1 MSQIGKSIAHFLE
14 KYAKNSKEIHIN
26 PQSFSQTVILSDGSS
41 TVLRSLSERKPI
53 IYTTL
58 DAFNH
63 PSWIASL
70 RKNKQL
76 LDEQGSVAKFSRR
89 FGENLVSSTW
99 DSLSENSSTKTSS
112 VVSEPKTLKIEV
124 LKKTSASGTKKKAPQ
139 SATTNTSKKK

>member
-14 KYAKNSKEIHIN
+14 KYSKNSREIHIN
-26 PQSFSQTVILSDGSS
+26 PQSFPQTVILSDGSS

-63 PSWIASL
+63 PSWIPSL

-99 DSLSENSSTKTSS
+99 DSLSEHSSIKTSS
-112 VVSEPKTLKIEV
+112 IISEPKAPKIEV
-124 LKKTSASGTKKKAPQ
+124 LKKTTSGSGTKKKAPQ
-139 SATTNTSKKK
+139 PAANALKKK